1 MKHYLLL
8 SLLFPLF
15 LSAEINT
22 SSISSNKASYD
33 GNTLVLN
40 GAVKL
45 QHALGQ
51 MESGNA
57 RLLRDEEGSPFTSI
71 HLRDDVLITLKNRG
85 KIFCARAD
93 FDFNGLKGKLS
104 PKIGEMIRFDNLQA
118 GLLSL
123 ASKEA
128 EIEFIRDSNALKVS
142 KIEAHDS
149 VQVQYGKDFLL
160 TADSATYSNTKTPYV
175 WASPHCV
182 LTHYDDHIEAERVEI
197 LPDSAKMILTTPTGK
212 LMPSAF
218 SESESVQFSCNKL
231 IWEQA
236 PQILTL
242 KGNVSVHDHGVGDI
256 HCDDEVELRQK
267 QEDGKWILSSITA
280 KGKTELKSNL
290 NDGLQHLLVC
300 YGQMQ
305 LDQDR
310 LVLTLESPPEEPL
323 EYFHD
328 KMKLRADQAQLKY
341 TSVGRSITPQ
351 KLLLFGNIQ
360 LTSIEEALRC
370 AVADQF
376 AYFPEEKKIVLSA
389 QDGNH
394 VLFWDQQQEL
404 SICAKEI
411 HITHT
416 DNGEKIKG
424 VGNVRF
430 AFSNVENTLLKKLF
444 PFYQQ
449 ERPL

>member
-1 MKHYLLL
+1 MRYILACF
-8 SLLFPLF
+8 LFPLF
-15 LSAEINT
+15 LSAEITT

-33 GNTLVLN
+33 GNTLVLT

-51 MESGNA
+51 MESGSA

-93 FDFNGLKGKLS
+93 FDFNGLKGKLTS
-104 PKIGEMIRFDNLQA
+104 KPHEMVQFDNLQV
-118 GLLSL
+118 GPLSL

-128 EIEFIRDSNALKVS
+128 EIEFTRDSNTLKVA
-142 KIEAHDS
+142 KIEARDT
-149 VQVQYGKDFLL
+149 VQVQYGKDFFL
-160 TADSATYSNTKTPYV
+160 TADNATYSNTKIPYV

-197 LPDSAKMILTTPTGK
+197 LPESAKMILTTPTGE
-212 LMPSAF
+212 LTPSAF
-218 SESESVQFSCNKL
+218 SENESVQFSCNKL

-242 KGNVSVHDHGVGDI
+242 KGNVFVHDQGVGDI
-256 HCDDEVELRQK
+256 HCEDEVELRQK
-267 QEDGKWILSSITA
+267 QQDGKWILSSITT

-290 NDGLQHLLVC
+290 NDGFQHLLVC

-328 KMKLRADQAQLKY
+328 QIKLIADQAQLQY
-341 TSVGRSITPQ
+341 TNVGRSITPQ
-351 KLLLFGNIQ
+351 KLFLFGNIQ
-360 LTSIEEALRC
+360 LTSTEEALRC

-376 AYFPEEKKIVLSA
+376 VYFPEEKKMILSA

-404 SICAKEI
+404 SISAKEI

-416 DNGEKIKG
+416 DNGEKVKG
-424 VGNVRF
+424 IGNVRF
-430 AFSNVENTLLKKLF
+430 AFSSVENALLKKLF
-444 PFYQQ
+444 PFYQPK
-449 ERPL
+449 RSS